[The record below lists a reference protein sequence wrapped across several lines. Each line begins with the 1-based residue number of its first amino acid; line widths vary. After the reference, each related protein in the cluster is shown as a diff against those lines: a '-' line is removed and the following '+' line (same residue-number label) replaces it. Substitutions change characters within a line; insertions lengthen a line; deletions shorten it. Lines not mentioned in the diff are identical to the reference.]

1 MKPTLVI
8 LAAGMGSRYGTL
20 KQIDGIGPNG
30 ERIIDY
36 SIYDAIRAGFG
47 KVVFIIRKSIE
58 KEFKETILA
67 NLPSD
72 VFTEFVYQELDA
84 IPEGLSYSDERV
96 KPWGT
101 GHALLVAGNYV
112 HEPFIVINADD
123 FYGPGSYT
131 TAIEFLKSSANPFE
145 YGLIG
150 YRLKNTLSDH
160 GSVSRGICEVDENQ
174 YLKSITEHTKIMK
187 EEGKVISVQDDG
199 NVLQLSGEETVSM
212 NMFAFGPSIFDFLER
227 EFREFILENY
237 NNPKAEFYIPSVV
250 DKLINSGE
258 AQVKVIKSA
267 ETWFG
272 LTYNEDKELVKNR
285 IKELIAAGVYPEKLW
300 GDN

>member
-1 MKPTLVI
+1 MRPTLVI

-36 SIYDAIRAGFG
+36 SIYDALRAGFG

-58 KEFKETILA
+58 KEFKETILG
-67 NLPSD
+67 NLPDS

-84 IPEGLSYSDERV
+84 IPEGLSYSSERV

-101 GHALLVAGNYV
+101 GHAMLVAAHNV

-123 FYGPGSYT
+123 FYGAGSYKI
-131 TAIEFLKSSANPFE
+131 AIEFLKNNANPFE

-150 YRLKNTLSDH
+150 YRLKNTLSDF
-160 GSVSRGICEVDENQ
+160 GSVSRGICQVDEQ
-174 YLKSITEHTKIMK
+174 DYLMSIVEHTKIMK
-187 EEGKVISVQDDG
+187 QGSKIISVQDEGAEIELTGD
-199 NVLQLSGEETVSM
+199 ETVSM
-212 NMFAFGPSIFDFLER
+212 NMFAFNPSIFDFLDR
-227 EFREFILENY
+227 DFREFIRNNY
-237 NNPKAEFYIPSVV
+237 DNPKSEFYIPTVV
-250 DKLINSGE
+250 DNLINSGE
-258 AQVKVIKSA
+258 AKVKVKRSD

-272 LTYNEDKELVKNR
+272 LTYSEDKKSVEKR
-285 IKELIAAGVYPEKLW
+285 IEELIEKGVYPKKLW
-300 GDN
+300 E

>member
-36 SIYDAIRAGFG
+36 SIYDALRAGFG

-58 KEFKETILA
+58 KEFKETILG
-67 NLPSD
+67 NLPDS

-84 IPEGLSYSDERV
+84 IPEGLSYSSERV

-101 GHALLVAGNYV
+101 GHAMLVAAHNV

-123 FYGPGSYT
+123 FYGAGSYKI
-131 TAIEFLKSSANPFE
+131 AIEFLKNNANPFE

-150 YRLKNTLSDH
+150 YRLKNTLSDF
-160 GSVSRGICEVDENQ
+160 GSVSRGICQVDEQ
-174 YLKSITEHTKIMK
+174 DYLMSIVEHTKIMK
-187 EEGKVISVQDDG
+187 QGSKIISVQDEGAEIELTGD
-199 NVLQLSGEETVSM
+199 ETVSM
-212 NMFAFGPSIFDFLER
+212 NMFAFNPSIFDFLDR
-227 EFREFILENY
+227 DFREFIRNNY
-237 NNPKAEFYIPSVV
+237 DNPKSEFYIPTVV
-250 DKLINSGE
+250 DNLINSGE
-258 AQVKVIKSA
+258 AKVKVKRSD

-272 LTYNEDKELVKNR
+272 LTYSEDKKSVEKR
-285 IKELIAAGVYPEKLW
+285 IEELIEKGVYPKKLW
-300 GDN
+300 E

>member
-36 SIYDAIRAGFG
+36 SIFDALRAGFG

-58 KEFKETILA
+58 QEFKETILG
-67 NLPSD
+67 NLPSS

-84 IPEGLSYSDERV
+84 IPEGLSFSPERV

-101 GHALLVAGNYV
+101 GHAMLVAAHYV
-112 HEPFIVINADD
+112 HEPFLVINADD
-123 FYGPGSYT
+123 FYGFGSYKI
-131 TAIEFLKSSANPFE
+131 AIDFLKNNADPFE

-150 YRLKNTLSDH
+150 YRLKNTLSDF
-160 GSVSRGICEVDENQ
+160 GSVSRGICEADENG
-174 YLKSITEHTKIMK
+174 YLKSIVEHTKILK
-187 EEGKVISVQDDG
+187 DDSRIVSVSDDETKI
-199 NVLQLSGEETVSM
+199 QLTGDEIVSM
-212 NMFAFGPSIFDFLER
+212 NMFAFNPSIFDFLER
-227 EFREFILENY
+227 DFKEFIVKNY
-237 NNPKAEFYIPSVV
+237 DNPKAEFYIPTVV
-250 DKLINSGE
+250 DNLINSAE
-258 AQVKVIKSA
+258 AKVKVERSD

-272 LTYNEDKELVKNR
+272 LTYGEDKELVEKR
-285 IKELIAAGVYPEKLW
+285 IAELIDKGIYPAKLW
-300 GDN
+300 E

>member
-36 SIYDAIRAGFG
+36 SIYDALRAGFG

-58 KEFKETILA
+58 KEFKETILG
-67 NLPSD
+67 NLPDS

-84 IPEGLSYSDERV
+84 IPEGLSYSSERV

-101 GHALLVAGNYV
+101 GHAMLVAAHNV

-123 FYGPGSYT
+123 FYGAGSYKI
-131 TAIEFLKSSANPFE
+131 AIEFLKNNANPFE

-150 YRLKNTLSDH
+150 YRLKNTLSDF
-160 GSVSRGICEVDENQ
+160 GSVSRGICQVDEQ
-174 YLKSITEHTKIMK
+174 DYLKSIVEHTKIMK
-187 EEGKVISVQDDG
+187 RDSKIISVQDEGTEIELTGD
-199 NVLQLSGEETVSM
+199 ETVSM
-212 NMFAFGPSIFDFLER
+212 NMFAFNPSIFDFLDR
-227 EFREFILENY
+227 DFREFIRNNY
-237 NNPKAEFYIPSVV
+237 DNPKAEFYIPTVV
-250 DKLINSGE
+250 DNLINSGE
-258 AQVKVIKSA
+258 AKVKVKRSD

-272 LTYNEDKELVKNR
+272 LTYSEDKELVEKR
-285 IKELIAAGVYPEKLW
+285 IASLIEKGVYPDKLW
-300 GDN
+300 K